1 MSNCKTIQKI
11 YTKQNKTK
19 QVIKIYIYIK
29 QKHESKKKKFN
40 YFK

>member
-19 QVIKIYIYIK
+19 QVIKKKYIYK
-29 QKHESKKKKFN
+29 TKA
-40 YFK
+40 